1 MENEFK
7 KVMSERS
14 NEELIAILTHKRKSY
29 NPSAIQA
36 AEAELSKRDVIID
49 ESKIIE
55 NQEEVLEKQTS
66 EILPSRKAFDKIYG
80 ELSDNEIQ
88 QEILFTHKL
97 SLDKLERIRK
107 NTSTLVWFIIIIPI
121 ILVFIGIIS

>member
-29 NPSAIQA
+29 NPSAVQA

>member
-80 ELSDNEIQ
+80 ELPDNEIQ